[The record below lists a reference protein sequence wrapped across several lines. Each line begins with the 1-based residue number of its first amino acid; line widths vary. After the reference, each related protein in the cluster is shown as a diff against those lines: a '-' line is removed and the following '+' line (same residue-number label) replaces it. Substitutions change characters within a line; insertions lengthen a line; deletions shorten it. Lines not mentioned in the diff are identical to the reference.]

1 MRMLI
6 CTIGLV
12 LATSPAMSEEFPEDA
27 VKTMCAAEW
36 PGDFFMQKGCLD
48 LQREG
53 WTSFPA
59 TVDGLPVDVGEGIL
73 ALCRQEWPND
83 YFMQQGCAT
92 MQVESWKSLNN

>member
-6 CTIGLV
+6 CSVALSC
-12 LATSPAMSEEFPEDA
+12 AMSPATAEEFPEEM
-27 VKTMCAAEW
+27 VKAKCATEW

-59 TVDGLPVDVGEGIL
+59 TVDGLPKDVGQGIL
-73 ALCRQEWPND
+73 KRCRQNWPSD
-83 YFMQQGCAT
+83 FFMQQGCAT